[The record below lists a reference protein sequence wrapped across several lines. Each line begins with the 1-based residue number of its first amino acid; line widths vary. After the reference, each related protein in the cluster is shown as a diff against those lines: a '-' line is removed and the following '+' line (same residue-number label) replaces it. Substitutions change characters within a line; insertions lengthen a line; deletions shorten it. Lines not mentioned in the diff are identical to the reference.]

1 MPNKGSN
8 YLLKI
13 INLINNVIKTLIGLF
28 LGFMFVILF
37 LEIISRYFLIFQIM
51 WSEEIARYLFIW
63 IVFLGSAY
71 AFKENLH
78 LYIDIFI
85 SKIPLPYRN
94 YINILHYILILIFL
108 ILLLY
113 YGIEYS
119 KIFWYD
125 PIATVR
131 FIHLGWIY
139 SIIPLSAVLMILNIV
154 VSLKKMFRK
163 DVTKNRGEGE
173 IK

>member
-1 MPNKGSN
+1 MSTKGSN

-13 INLINNVIKTLIGLF
+13 INLINNVIKTLIGLS

-37 LEIISRYFLIFQIM
+37 LEIISRYFLMFQIM

-85 SKIPLPYRN
+85 NKIPLPYRN
-94 YINILHYILILIFL
+94 YINIVHYILILIFL
-108 ILLLY
+108 ILLVY

-125 PIATVR
+125 PISTVR

-139 SIIPLSAVLMILNIV
+139 SIMPLSGVLMILNIV
-154 VSLKKMFRK
+154 IHLKKMFRK
-163 DVTKNRGEGE
+163 DVTKNRGRE
-173 IK
+173 K

>member
-1 MPNKGSN
+1 M
-8 YLLKI
+8 LKI
-13 INLINNVIKTLIGLF
+13 INLINNIIKTLIGLF
-28 LGFMFVILF
+28 LGFMFAILF
-37 LEIISRYFLIFQIM
+37 LEIISRYFLILPIM

-78 LYIDIFI
+78 IYIDIFI
-85 SKIPLPYRN
+85 NKISIPYRN
-94 YINILHYILILIFL
+94 YINIVNYILILIFL

-119 KIFWYD
+119 KMFWYD
-125 PIATVR
+125 PISTIG

-139 SIIPLSAVLMILNIV
+139 GIMPLSGFLMILNIFIH
-154 VSLKKMFRK
+154 LKKMFRK
-163 DVTKNRGEGE
+163 DVTKNRVRE
-173 IK
+173 K